1 MRPVSWLRKSARP
14 ADISEQLIEDGA
26 VVNRNQVEP
35 KKGIETAQVIDL
47 NGGQGRNRTA
57 DASLFRTGI
66 GSILNNLTGL
76 GGLRK
81 YLQSCD
87 SRGYLGWNSW
97 A

>member
-57 DASLFRTGI
+57 DASLFRAGM
-66 GSILNNLTGL
+66 SCILNDLTGL

-81 YLQSCD
+81 YFKGRER
-87 SRGYLGWNSW
+87 RGYLGWNSW